1 MSGRTAVDRPA
12 GGWDSGGMSDQG
24 HPVTV
29 AVRRP
34 DGRVEQVRVGTAYK
48 SEDGFTLTMG
58 ELSIGAT
65 PDAASASAPRRA
77 SSGSSGFSGGGGGGG
92 GGDGAVFPNYGRSK
106 GGPIRGATMQDLE
119 YYANGAKRSLADPS
133 KARWHDK
140 ERALLASIEAE
151 IARQR
156 GGGGGEEERGGG
168 GGYGRPPEDGEP
180 PPHGDDDI
188 PF

>member
-1 MSGRTAVDRPA
+1 MSE
-12 GGWDSGGMSDQG
+12 QG
-24 HPVTV
+24 YPVSV

-34 DGRVEQVRVGTAYK
+34 DGRVEHVRVGTAFK
-48 SEDGFTLTMG
+48 DEDGFTLRMG
-58 ELSIGAT
+58 ELTIGGT
-65 PDAASASAPRRA
+65 PEAAPAAAPRRA
-77 SSGSSGFSGGGGGGG
+77 ASGGASSGGGGEL
-92 GGDGAVFPNYGRSK
+92 FPNYGRSK

-119 YYANGAKRSLADPS
+119 YYANGARRSLADPG

-156 GGGGGEEERGGG
+156 GGGGGDEERGGSSG
-168 GGYGRPPEDGEP
+168 AVDDSEP
-180 PPHGDDDI
+180 PPHTDDDI

>member
-1 MSGRTAVDRPA
+1 
-12 GGWDSGGMSDQG
+12 MSDQG
-24 HPVTV
+24 YPVTV

-34 DGRVEQVRVGTAYK
+34 DGRVEHVRVGTAFRN
-48 SEDGFTLTMG
+48 EEGFTLRMG
-58 ELSIGAT
+58 ELTIGSA
-65 PDAASASAPRRA
+65 PDAAASAPAPAARRA
-77 SSGSSGFSGGGGGGG
+77 SSGAGASGG

-119 YYANGAKRSLADPS
+119 YYANGARRSLNDPG

-140 ERALLASIEAE
+140 ERALLAAIEAE

-156 GGGGGEEERGGG
+156 GGGGGDEEGGSSPAMG
-168 GGYGRPPEDGEP
+168 DGEP
-180 PPHGDDDI
+180 PPHTDDDI

>member
-1 MSGRTAVDRPA
+1 MSE
-12 GGWDSGGMSDQG
+12 QG
-24 HPVTV
+24 YPVSV

-34 DGRVEQVRVGTAYK
+34 DGRVEHVRVGTAFK
-48 SEDGFTLTMG
+48 HEDGFTLSMG
-58 ELSIGAT
+58 ELFIGGTAEAT
-65 PDAASASAPRRA
+65 PAQAPRRA
-77 SSGSSGFSGGGGGGG
+77 ASSSASSSSSGGGGGE
-92 GGDGAVFPNYGRSK
+92 VFPNYGRSK

-119 YYANGAKRSLADPS
+119 YYANGARRSLADPS

-156 GGGGGEEERGGG
+156 EGGGGGGEYEERGGSPAG
-168 GGYGRPPEDGEP
+168 ARDDNEP
-180 PPHGDDDI
+180 PPHTDDDI